1 MLSLDSLTNDAKY
14 LVSSMYKEYVSRRK
28 DKIPKKQAIS
38 FNSVKV
44 IHETLMKEWTLED
57 TLFTCR
63 ELRKKDFI
71 TGLDYSE
78 NSMIMISLST
88 DAIALMESK
97 FKDDAG
103 KALDFAIKIKSL
115 IPFI

>member
-1 MLSLDSLTNDAKY
+1 MNSLDSLTNDAKY

-28 DKIPKKQAIS
+28 KKISKEQATL
-38 FNSVKV
+38 FDSVEE
-44 IHETLMKEWTLED
+44 IHKTLMKEWTFED

-63 ELRKKDFI
+63 ELKRKGFI
-71 TGLDYSE
+71 NGMNYGE
-78 NSMIMISLST
+78 NSIIMISLST